1 MGLKLLIGGS
11 PCTHWRPVPG
21 YTGLYEVSE
30 DGRVRNART
39 KRVLSRKTE
48 RNGYVRVHLSK
59 DGCSKSV
66 LLHRVVAAAFVPN
79 PDGLPTVNHID
90 EDKANNAASNLEWS
104 GMSYQNS
111 YGRGAVNRN
120 KAKERP
126 VWQLSMDGD
135 PVRLW
140 GSIKEASAFLGV
152 NPSTVV
158 CVCKGKRRYKSTGG
172 YKFKYAEEV
181 VLHG

>member
-1 MGLKLLIGGS
+1 MGLKLLLGGS

-30 DGRVRNART
+30 DGKVRNART

-59 DGCSKSV
+59 DGYSKSV

-90 EDKANNAASNLEWS
+90 EDKANNAPRISNGLECLTKTPMAEGRWLAIKRRSARCGNYPWTVSLSAS
-104 GMSYQNS
+104 
-111 YGRGAVNRN
+111 GAV
-120 KAKERP
+120 
-126 VWQLSMDGD
+126 
-135 PVRLW
+135 
-140 GSIKEASAFLGV
+140 
-152 NPSTVV
+152 
-158 CVCKGKRRYKSTGG
+158 
-172 YKFKYAEEV
+172 
-181 VLHG
+181 

>member
-30 DGRVRNART
+30 DGKVRNART

-48 RNGYVRVHLSK
+48 RNGYVRVHLS
-59 DGCSKSV
+59 
-66 LLHRVVAAAFVPN
+66 
-79 PDGLPTVNHID
+79 
-90 EDKANNAASNLEWS
+90 
-104 GMSYQNS
+104 
-111 YGRGAVNRN
+111 
-120 KAKERP
+120 
-126 VWQLSMDGD
+126 MDGD
-135 PVRLW
+135 LVRLW

-172 YKFKYAEEV
+172 YKFRYAGEV

>member
-1 MGLKLLIGGS
+1 MKLLIGGS

-126 VWQLSMDGD
+126 VWQLSMNGE
-135 PVRLW
+135 PIRLW
-140 GSIKEASAFLGV
+140 SSIKEAAIALGV

-172 YKFKYAEEV
+172 YKFRYSEEV